1 MLNQHSAQEKLVLAT
16 AIYRCIDVSILLL
29 TDYMVTIDRY
39 ALLVAIL
46 YI

>member
-1 MLNQHSAQEKLVLAT
+1 MLNQLSAQEKLVIII
-16 AIYRCIDVSILLL
+16 AIYRYIDVSILLL